1 MCSLLIKQSIGLSN
15 ASTDRRCKRDKYRIA
30 HSVLKSPKTSQLSL
44 SILVFFTHTC
54 PNKATTHYG
63 SLCGVLLSLS
73 WFLAYLYLQ
82 SILFD
87 DNRLLILG
95 SDNCVGLHSSFH
107 SSRLLA
113 FRRRKQQ
120 RSKPF
125 LCRKRVHKSAEKK
138 K

>member
-30 HSVLKSPKTSQLSL
+30 HSVLNSPKKSNS
-44 SILVFFTHTC
+44 C